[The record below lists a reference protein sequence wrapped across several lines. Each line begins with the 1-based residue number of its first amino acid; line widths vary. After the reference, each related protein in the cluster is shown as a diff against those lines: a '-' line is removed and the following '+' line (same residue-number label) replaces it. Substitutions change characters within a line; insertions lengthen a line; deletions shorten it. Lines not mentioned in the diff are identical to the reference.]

1 VYNVIKN
8 IGQFIKRNAAKGV
21 AAVTIAS
28 GFTMTTAAHATGITW
43 DFAGITGEMSGLGLA
58 LVAAGG
64 LAIAGGLVVF
74 GLKRAVG
81 FVLGLFSKVTA
92 K

>member
-1 VYNVIKN
+1 M
-8 IGQFIKRNAAKGV
+8 FAA
-21 AAVTIAS
+21 
-28 GFTMTTAAHATGITW
+28 ITW

-81 FVLGLFSKVTA
+81 FVLSLFSKTTS